1 MFLHSIEYFNGFL
14 YDLAQK
20 SSFCLQGTRN
30 ARKRT
35 KKIQTIVFKVSS
47 FVGNPAHDSGNH
59 TETTVQNLLRLCS
72 CIYGFFLCRLLYL
85 KSWRSSLESHPVWVT
100 LYVYTI
106 MLSSFNI
113 PSIPVPPGVPQN
125 LYLIDNLKDI
135 VVFTWTSC
143 WFSRF
148 LHVFVARNPQLTF
161 IKIKGPHLKIAYLLK
176 KNHENLMQASD
187 KAGYCCKSVMPLL
200 KVRLRALKWNNQ
212 FLHSKICI
220 SWSFSIRLRF

>member
-135 VVFTWTSC
+135 IVFRWAVDTRV
-143 WFSRF
+143 FSMFCSKNSTINIHKDLRT
-148 LHVFVARNPQLTF
+148 TF
-161 IKIKGPHLKIAYLLK
+161 EIVNLLER
-176 KNHENLMQASD
+176 NHENLMQASD